1 MNEPAPSWLARGSG
15 LAVRL
20 PGIEQ
25 ISATLSGIG
34 PILRRR
40 SPRGRLGQ
48 YSEGPGTV
56 QQIGQPTFGQGI
68 VVSLGVALVTGAL
81 AIAVVGGSD
90 GEGVPALDQTNVVW
104 WLCAIVVVVVA
115 GAGAQYAERSA
126 ATAAAAV
133 GHPRPKSALATAWA
147 VPSVATFAAVL
158 LVATYHNGWMMA
170 FGPLIAF
177 FGTAGA
183 LLSRDLLDDAADTT
197 HRVATTVHTVVIHV
211 VAFLALGAIAYN
223 KLPLWVGLPL
233 TWAVAGALALEALER
248 GALEP
253 VRRVGY
259 ALLGGF
265 AVAEALIA
273 VSWWPTHGWT
283 GGAVLL
289 VCFYLAAGVLVAR
302 AQRPAF
308 RSRDLWEFG
317 AVGLVAFTILAA
329 TA

>member
-1 MNEPAPSWLARGSG
+1 M
-15 LAVRL
+15 
-20 PGIEQ
+20 
-25 ISATLSGIG
+25 
-34 PILRRR
+34 
-40 SPRGRLGQ
+40 
-48 YSEGPGTV
+48 
-56 QQIGQPTFGQGI
+56 QQVGQPTFGQGI
-68 VVSLGVALVTGAL
+68 VVSGVVAIAMAGL
-81 AIAVVGGSD
+81 AIAVLGRGDGG
-90 GEGVPALDQTNVVW
+90 GVPALDQTFLLW
-104 WLCAIVVVVVA
+104 WLFAAIAIVFA

-126 ATAAAAV
+126 GLAAAAV
-133 GHPRPKSALATAWA
+133 GHPRPEAALATAWA
-147 VPSVATFAAVL
+147 VPAVATFAAVL
-158 LVATYHNGWMMA
+158 LVATYHNRWMIA

-211 VAFLALGAIAYN
+211 VAFLALGVVYYN

-233 TWAVAGALALEALER
+233 TFAVAGALALEALER
-248 GALEP
+248 GALGST
-253 VRRVGY
+253 RRVGY
-259 ALLGGF
+259 ALLCGLV
-265 AVAEALIA
+265 VAEALIA
-273 VSWWPTHGWT
+273 VNWWPTHGWT

-317 AVGLVAFTILAA
+317 AVSLVAFAILTA